1 MNRKITK
8 YNEEIVRTEKKIAE
22 LQAYLKGIR
31 SALREVENDEI
42 IKSIRGM
49 KLDSKELVEMLEKIQ
64 DGTLSFQ
71 SNEESESEKEEG
83 SFQYQDNLLEEE
95 REEEQDYEKKEF
107 E

>member
-71 SNEESESEKEEG
+71 SNEEPESEKEEG

-95 REEEQDYEKKEF
+95 REEEQDYEKKEI